1 MGFLDLNG
9 SLGRRFGSLGMALE
23 ELATEVTAHA
33 DDHVSAEGPQAA
45 RAEAYAR
52 SALSVLGIRG
62 GARLSV
68 HRAIPE
74 HAGLGSGTQLALAV
88 GTAIARLCGAAWP
101 PREIAAALDRGGRS
115 GIGLGLFE
123 QGGFV
128 VDGGRGEQDI
138 PPMLISRLPFPVQ
151 WRLLL
156 VFDPVYKG
164 LHGGAE
170 KQAFAELPQFPEGS
184 AGHLCRLAL
193 MQAMP
198 ALAENDIARFGSAIS
213 AIQKVVGDHFASA
226 QGGRFSSSRVARALE
241 WLATNGAAGVGQS
254 SWGPTGFALV
264 ASELQAR
271 SLVHILATDFADEGL
286 EFMVCTG
293 RNAPAEILTEPRA
306 AMRVA
311 V

>member
-33 DDHVSAEGPQAA
+33 DHRVSAEGPQAA

-52 SALSVLGIRG
+52 SALSALGIRG

-138 PPMLISRLPFPVQ
+138 PPTLISRLPFPAQ

-164 LHGGAE
+164 LHGAAE
-170 KQAFAELPQFPEGS
+170 KQAFAELPQFPEAS

-213 AIQKVVGDHFASA
+213 AIQGVVGDHFASA

-241 WLATNGAAGVGQS
+241 WLAANGAAGVGQS

-264 ASELQAR
+264 ASQIQAR
-271 SLVHILATDFADEGL
+271 SLVQILATDFADDGL